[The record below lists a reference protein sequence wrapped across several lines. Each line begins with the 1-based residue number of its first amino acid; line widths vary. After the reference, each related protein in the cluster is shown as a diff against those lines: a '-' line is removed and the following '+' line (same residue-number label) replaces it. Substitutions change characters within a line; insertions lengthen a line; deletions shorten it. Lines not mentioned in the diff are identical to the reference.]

1 VGRRVSFLGSP
12 KHGEE
17 PDDTELWLEALRSSS
32 KPSWCNGLTSAAEES
47 AQVLLITHCN
57 VFLRKFQRRASSS
70 CMRVLTTPLEW
81 IPGRSN
87 GRSWHLW

>member
-1 VGRRVSFLGSP
+1 M
-12 KHGEE
+12 
-17 PDDTELWLEALRSSS
+17 
-32 KPSWCNGLTSAAEES
+32 
-47 AQVLLITHCN
+47 LLITRCN

-87 GRSWHLW
+87 GRSWHPW